1 MSNNDSL
8 SIINGLQIKKLD
20 DIKTDDYLA
29 FPTQDLSSFGDQIKE
44 GLFDIGSNIINGY
57 LSGENK
63 EKNIKDVVVDNLS
76 NYAEEKLGI
85 SAPVIYNIKEKI
97 SVKNIAKVEL
107 TASSVIA
114 FAMFVVVM
122 KKLDTIIAY
131 EKAIIDFLET
141 DKLTKLKANLLA
153 LNAVVRDYPY
163 NYDNEKFL
171 NNREMQVIDIKREAE
186 HNLIFYKEMLERVIM
201 SEDNTINIDAEK
213 LVESIKKKI
222 EYYRLALYIYS
233 YSCFLDTILLE
244 NYNKK
249 YIDSILG
256 DINKY
261 VSEYDNLYESSL
273 KKIKKY
279 TTNSVK
285 SAFLKGVSATSNFIG
300 GLLGKTKAQEKSK
313 QLIDK
318 SKSLDEKREKS
329 IEDVSLKFEDYKKSG
344 IEDIIENF
352 NLFKRLNNE
361 DTEVIISEDMVYI
374 KK

>member
-1 MSNNDSL
+1 MSSNDSL
-8 SIINGLQIKKLD
+8 SIMNNISVKNID
-20 DIKTDDYLA
+20 DLKMDDYLV
-29 FPTQDLSSFGDQIKE
+29 FPTQELSSFGDEIKE
-44 GLFDIGSNIINGY
+44 NLLDLGANILNGY
-57 LSGENK
+57 LSGENDGK
-63 EKNIKDVVVDNLS
+63 SLKDAVVDTAANMV
-76 NYAEEKLGI
+76 EEKLGI
-85 SAPVIYNIKEKI
+85 SAETVKSLTSKI
-97 SVKNIAKVEL
+97 SVKDIGKLEL
-107 TASSVIA
+107 NATSIVA

-153 LNAVVRDYPY
+153 LNAIVRDYPY

-186 HNLIFYKEMLERVIM
+186 HNLIFYKEMLERVLK
-201 SEDNTINIDAEK
+201 SEDNTLNIDADR

-249 YIDSILG
+249 YIDSVLN

-261 VSEYDNLYESSL
+261 VNEYDGLYEDAS

-279 TTNSVK
+279 TTNSIK
-285 SAFLKGVSATSNFIG
+285 SAFMKGVSATSNFLG

-313 QLIDK
+313 KLIDK
-318 SKSLDEKREKS
+318 SKSIDEKREKS
-329 IEDVSLKFEDYKKSG
+329 IEDVALKFEDYKKSG

-352 NLFKRLNNE
+352 NLFKKLNNE

>member
-1 MSNNDSL
+1 MSNNDTL

-63 EKNIKDVVVDNLS
+63 EKNVKDVVVDNLS

-213 LVESIKKKI
+213 LVDSIKKKI

-249 YIDSILG
+249 YIDSILD

-261 VSEYDNLYESSL
+261 VSEYDSLYESSS

-361 DTEVIISEDMVYI
+361 DTEVIISKNMVYI

>member
-1 MSNNDSL
+1 MSNNESL

-29 FPTQDLSSFGDQIKE
+29 FPTQDLSSFGDEIKE
-44 GLFDIGSNIINGY
+44 NLFDLGANILNGY
-57 LSGENK
+57 LSGDNDG
-63 EKNIKDVVVDNLS
+63 KNVKDVVVDTAANMI
-76 NYAEEKLGI
+76 EEKLGI
-85 SAPVIYNIKEKI
+85 SAETVKSLKGKI
-97 SVKNIAKVEL
+97 SVKDIGKFEL
-107 TASSVIA
+107 NATSVIA

-213 LVESIKKKI
+213 LVDSIKKKI

-249 YIDSILG
+249 YIDSILD

-261 VSEYDNLYESSL
+261 VSEYDNLYESSS

-361 DTEVIISEDMVYI
+361 DTEVIISKNMVYI